1 MTKDLTRNEVF
12 LYLMC
17 LTLCIMVSIFMLKAR
32 HQCPLPTATE
42 LQTRLVEE
50 GYDITIDGRLGRE
63 TTKALDD
70 YHAQKTKD

>member
-1 MTKDLTRNEVF
+1 MTKTEV
-12 LYLMC
+12 LYLI
-17 LTLCIMVSIFMLKAR
+17 LILVLSGLCITMSGVLYF

-42 LQTRLVEE
+42 IQTRLVEE